1 MGEWFKLIEL
11 KMRNLLAWLF
21 YIPGG
26 ILFGGAVLYSIVLSF
41 KIVFAVLPAWA
52 AYLSFIF
59 FPMVYGLIPFYSGFV
74 MGDWTLLLVSYLG
87 WLPGALL
94 FAIGSK
100 INDKMD

>member
-1 MGEWFKLIEL
+1 MGERVKLIEL

-26 ILFGGAVLYSIVLSF
+26 ILFSGAVLYSIVLSF

-87 WLPGALL
+87 WIPGGILV
-94 FAIGSK
+94 AIGSK
-100 INDKMD
+100 ISEDE